1 MPAPTNASFDFNT
14 IQSQRL
20 SNGNTRNGSP
30 AFNNPIYQTQAVI
43 PSKRPRPREDSL
55 GASPRQNPG
64 ILPTSRSQTP
74 QQLSY
79 PGFQGAVNGGQQ
91 FQGPSPYQHLQ
102 HAGTSAS
109 ISPVIQTQTFTPQG
123 GTQRM
128 QTTSPSPFSPGVQ
141 NFASQASPPHSEH
154 GSRVN
159 TPQNGSQP
167 YTQAMP
173 YAAGP
178 NQPFSPPVGGPSG
191 AGGPTVQYNQNP
203 QTPQNVERQRLY
215 ELRMRQLHANNLVGQ
230 HRNQGV
236 PSIPPTNPPGQVPT
250 PYQIGLARTPQAH
263 QMQRP
268 SNPEQFVRNI
278 AQWMQQRGL
287 PLNPN
292 PTVLGRPL
300 PLMQLFGMVVKLGGS
315 KKITDTS
322 QWPDI
327 AKTLQVPPAQV
338 MTAAHELQSY
348 WHTNLSVYETWWF
361 QSRQRT
367 INEQTRG
374 SQILQGGE
382 IAAAH
387 GQYSPVRHTEP
398 QLLDPQRPQFLHPQ
412 PPLQTEYQTPPKRI
426 NHQQNAAFPLKQN
439 GYTTPQQVQVQGGP
453 SSVYTVSQSVAP
465 LPPRI
470 RTQPSNSRLVTAI
483 KKEPTSGAVAGFT
496 RRSIDANWPRR
507 APEEIGE
514 VFKPRIEPLKRE
526 ELSQS
531 HGGMQA
537 LDWKAVIDG
546 LLDAKSDVPGVEEL
560 GVIDIR
566 ALTMS
571 LRSGIHAEVR
581 LALDTLATLSNQP
594 APPSLEEC
602 EDLVEVLI
610 ECVEDQVEL
619 LAENAAEVSDAM
631 LLSSY
636 EEIVRGCR
644 VEVES
649 LQEVHEFGSLECELD
664 RSVERLICI
673 TTILRNLSFSP
684 VNHRLLADP
693 VVIRFMTTVIRYLG
707 TRNMLLRTYRNTL
720 DFTKD
725 VVIYLSNLAQD
736 LDLPGKEEA
745 LCFLHFL
752 LSFAPSP
759 PPTANGD
766 EDVTFAPYNPTIH
779 CYFPP
784 AVDSLAKLLARDD
797 PNRTFYRAI
806 FHADSGTVPPY
817 DLLTRSFGL
826 AVAPMPEYRTN
837 VLLAVEARKAY
848 LAQGLLAAEIIAGL
862 IPSSEHALAR
872 SWLSSQDGF
881 ALNLIKLV
889 SFLAKSV
896 SQGPQRHP
904 SGRMIETDPHGYS
917 MITFRG
923 LAVLRKLVEKAKDIE
938 GHVNELP
945 PGILPKKESLLGSLL
960 TANMDVNVVRQLC
973 NYSGLEN

>member
-1 MPAPTNASFDFNT
+1 MPAPTTASFEFNPL
-14 IQSQRL
+14 QSQRL

-43 PSKRPRPREDSL
+43 PSKRPRAREDSL

-64 ILPTSRSQTP
+64 ILPASRSQTP
-74 QQLSY
+74 QQLPY

-91 FQGPSPYQHLQ
+91 FQGPTPYQHLQ

-109 ISPVIQTQTFTPQG
+109 ISPVIQNQTFTPQG

-141 NFASQASPPHSEH
+141 NFGSQASPSHSEH

-159 TPQNGSQP
+159 TPQNGGQP
-167 YTQAMP
+167 YTQTMP

-178 NQPFSPPVGGPSG
+178 NQSFSPPVGPSSTG
-191 AGGPTVQYNQNP
+191 APTAQYNPNP
-203 QTPQNVERQRLY
+203 QTPQNIDRQRLY
-215 ELRMRQLHANNLVGQ
+215 EMHMRQVHANNLAGQ
-230 HRNQGV
+230 HRNQGG
-236 PSIPPTNPPGQVPT
+236 PPIAPVNPPGQAA
-250 PYQIGLARTPQAH
+250 YQMGLSRTPQAH
-263 QMQRP
+263 QIPRP
-268 SNPEQFVRNI
+268 NNPNPEQFVRNI

-300 PLMQLFGMVVKLGGS
+300 PLMQLFGTVVKLGGS
-315 KKITDTS
+315 KKITDNT
-322 QWPDI
+322 QWPDV
-327 AKTLQVPPAQV
+327 AKMLQFLPQQV

-348 WHTNLSVYETWWF
+348 WHTNLSAYESYWLQT
-361 QSRQRT
+361 RQRT

-374 SQILQGGE
+374 SLILHSGE
-382 IAAAH
+382 IPTAH
-387 GQYSPVRHTEP
+387 SQFSPVRQTEP
-398 QLLDPQRPQFLHPQ
+398 HLLDPQRQQFLHPQ
-412 PPLQTEYQTPPKRI
+412 PPLQADYQTPPKRI
-426 NHQQNAAFPLKQN
+426 NHQQHASFPLKQN
-439 GYTTPQQVQVQGGP
+439 GYTTPQPGQVQGRP
-453 SSVYTVSQSVAP
+453 SNVYTVSQSGAP
-465 LPPRI
+465 LPPRA
-470 RTQPSNSRLVTAI
+470 RTQPPNSRSVTAI
-483 KKEPTSGAVAGFT
+483 KKEPNSGAVTSASK
-496 RRSIDANWPRR
+496 RAVSANWPRR
-507 APEEIGE
+507 APDEVGD

-526 ELSQS
+526 EISQS
-531 HGGMQA
+531 YGGMQA
-537 LDWKAVIDG
+537 LEWKMVVDE
-546 LLDAKSDVPGVEEL
+546 LLDAKPDVPAIQEL

-581 LALDTLATLSNQP
+581 LALDTLATLSKELE
-594 APPSLEEC
+594 PPSLEEC

-610 ECVEDQVEL
+610 ECAEDQVEL

-631 LLSSY
+631 LISSY
-636 EEIVRGCR
+636 EETVRGCR

-673 TTILRNLSFSP
+673 TTILRNLSFSQ

-693 VVIRFMTTVIRYLG
+693 VVVRFMTTVIRYLG

-745 LCFLHFL
+745 LCFLHFI

-759 PPTANGD
+759 PPTTNGD
-766 EDVTFAPYNPTIH
+766 EDVTFAPYNPMIH
-779 CYFPP
+779 RYFPP

-806 FHADSGTVPPY
+806 FLADSGTVPPY
-817 DLLTRSFGL
+817 DLLTRTFGL
-826 AVAPMPEYRTN
+826 AVAPMPEFRTN
-837 VLLAVEARKAY
+837 VLVTVEARKAY
-848 LAQGLLAAEIIAGL
+848 LAQGLLAAEILAGL

-872 SWLSSQDGF
+872 AWLSSQDGF
-881 ALNLIKLV
+881 ALNLIKII
-889 SFLAKSV
+889 SYIAKSV
-896 SQGPQRHP
+896 QAPQRHP
-904 SGRMIETDPHGYS
+904 SGRMLEHDPQGYG

-923 LAVLRKLVEKAKDIE
+923 LAVLRKLVEKAKDVE

>member
-1 MPAPTNASFDFNT
+1 MSAPTTTSFDFNPL
-14 IQSQRL
+14 QNQRL
-20 SNGNTRNGSP
+20 SNGNARNGSP

-43 PSKRPRPREDSL
+43 PSKRPRAREDSL

-64 ILPTSRSQTP
+64 ILPASRSQTP
-74 QQLSY
+74 QQLPY

-91 FQGPSPYQHLQ
+91 FQGPTPYGHLQ

-109 ISPVIQTQTFTPQG
+109 ISPVIPTQSFTPQG
-123 GTQRM
+123 GAQRM

-141 NFASQASPPHSEH
+141 TFGSQASPVHSEH

-159 TPQNGSQP
+159 TPQNGGQTYAQAIP
-167 YTQAMP
+167 YT
-173 YAAGP
+173 AGP
-178 NQPFSPPVGGPSG
+178 NQPFSPPVGPSSTG
-191 AGGPTVQYNQNP
+191 APSARFNQNP
-203 QTPQNVERQRLY
+203 QTPQSIEQQRLY
-215 ELRMRQLHANNLVGQ
+215 EMRLRHLHANNLAGP
-230 HRNQGV
+230 HRNQGGS
-236 PSIPPTNPPGQVPT
+236 PIPMTNPSVQVPT
-250 PYQIGLARTPQAH
+250 AYHIGLARPPQNH
-263 QMQRP
+263 QLTRP
-268 SNPEQFVRNI
+268 NNPEQFVRGI

-292 PTVLGRPL
+292 PSVLGRPI
-300 PLMQLFGMVVKLGGS
+300 PLMQLFSLIIKLGGS
-315 KKITDTS
+315 KRITDTT
-322 QWPDI
+322 QWPEV
-327 AKTLQVPPAQV
+327 AKMLNVPPPQL

-348 WHTNLSVYETWWF
+348 WHINLSAYESSWL
-361 QSRQRT
+361 QSRQRA

-374 SQILQGGE
+374 AHILHGGE
-382 IAAAH
+382 IPAAH
-387 GQYSPVRHTEP
+387 GQFSPVRQTEP
-398 QLLDPQRPQFLHPQ
+398 HLLDPQRQQFLHPQ
-412 PPLQTEYQTPPKRI
+412 PPLQAEYQTPPKRI
-426 NHQQNAAFPLKQN
+426 NHQHVPFPVKQN
-439 GYTTPQQVQVQGGP
+439 GYTTPQQGQVHGGP
-453 SSVYTVSQSVAP
+453 SNFYTVSQSGASF
-465 LPPRI
+465 PPRA
-470 RTQPSNSRLVTAI
+470 RTQVQNSRSVTAI
-483 KKEPTSGAVAGFT
+483 KKEPNSGAAASSI
-496 RRSIDANWPRR
+496 RRSVNADWPRKV
-507 APEEIGE
+507 PDEIGE
-514 VFKPRIEPLKRE
+514 VFKPKIEPLQRE
-526 ELSQS
+526 NMPQS

-537 LDWKAVIDG
+537 RDWKLAIDEV
-546 LLDAKSDVPGVEEL
+546 LDAKPDVPGIQEL

-581 LALDTLATLSNQP
+581 LALDTLATLSKELE
-594 APPSLEEC
+594 PPSLEEC

-610 ECVEDQVEL
+610 ECAEDQVEL
-619 LAENAAEVSDAM
+619 LAENAAEVSDDM
-631 LLSSY
+631 LISSY

-644 VEVES
+644 IEVES

-673 TTILRNLSFSP
+673 TTILRNLSFSQ

-693 VVIRFMTTVIRYLG
+693 IVVRFMTTVIRYLG
-707 TRNMLLRTYRNTL
+707 TRNMPLRTYRNTL

-759 PPTANGD
+759 PPTINGD
-766 EDVTFAPYNPTIH
+766 EDVTFPPYNPMIH
-779 CYFPP
+779 SYFPP
-784 AVDSLAKLLARDD
+784 AIDSLAKLLARDD

-806 FHADSGTVPPY
+806 FLADSGAVPPY
-817 DLLTRSFGL
+817 DLLTRTFGL

-837 VLLAVEARKAY
+837 VLHTVEARKAY
-848 LAQGLLAAEIIAGL
+848 LAQGLLAAEILAGL

-881 ALNLIKLV
+881 ALNLIKIV
-889 SFLAKSV
+889 SYLAKSV

-904 SGRMIETDPHGYS
+904 SGRILEPDPHGYG

-923 LAVLRKLVEKAKDIE
+923 LAVLRKLAEKAKDVE
-938 GHVNELP
+938 GHLNELP

-973 NYSGLEN
+973 NYSGLES